1 VTATTIPGPV
11 VKWAGSKRSSV
22 PTILDLLPKKIRTYY
37 EPFFG
42 GGAVFFA
49 LAREGRFERAVISD
63 SNPELVEALRAIR
76 DNVEAVIRAV
86 KALCPGRITAAKY
99 SRIRD
104 AKPRTA
110 ATRAARFL
118 FLNHAGFNGL
128 YRVNRSGKFNVPW
141 GKRTSWRVDVENL
154 RSVAALLRGQVPF
167 ASPGGPIVVPQVEIR
182 CRDFGTGGKQLD
194 LFNSLGPG
202 DVCYFDPPYLPEST
216 TARFAAYTAGGFSV
230 EDHARLAELFDKLAG
245 QGVFVAASNADVR
258 GTVRLYEGNEKT
270 EFYRLQAR
278 RAINSNGKRRG
289 KVGELLMVNPG
300 KPGEVR
306 NDGK

>member
-1 VTATTIPGPV
+1 MTEAPGPV

-22 PTILDLLPKKIRTYY
+22 ATILEMLPKQIRTYY

-63 SNPELVEALRAIR
+63 SNLELVEALRAIR
-76 DNVEAVIRAV
+76 DDVEGVIRAV

-104 AKPRTA
+104 SKPRTA
-110 ATRAARFL
+110 ANRAGRFL

-141 GKRTSWRVDVENL
+141 GKRTAWRLDTGNL
-154 RSVAALLRGQVPF
+154 MTVNMLLRGVLELVRSDGVSVYPK
-167 ASPGGPIVVPQVEIR
+167 VEIR

-194 LFNSLGPG
+194 LFSKLGPG

-216 TARFAAYTAGGFSV
+216 TARFAAYTAGGFRV
-230 EDHARLAELFDKLAG
+230 EDHARLAELFDRLAG

-258 GTVRLYEGNEKT
+258 GTVRLYEGNEQT